1 MATIVENN
9 NNKNENTTIPL
20 TKIQEEF
27 FTAIENGDIKTV
39 EKILSSKDSTSSVPA
54 NFQNPNNGTSGLMLA
69 AKFGQHEIV
78 SVLIQHGAPWNALDQ
93 YGESAGDYALKV
105 NNQKMVNQLVNIGV
119 QAELLF
125 AALDANK
132 VANKRKCQ
140 KQRRKFSWSEMLDTK
155 EMHY

>member
-54 NFQNPNNGTSGLMLA
+54 NFQNPNNGTRSSSATTTSDVVVDDGIPLND
-69 AKFGQHEIV
+69 I
-78 SVLIQHGAPWNALDQ
+78 NLD
-93 YGESAGDYALKV
+93 EEEK
-105 NNQKMVNQLVNIGV
+105 
-119 QAELLF
+119 
-125 AALDANK
+125 
-132 VANKRKCQ
+132 
-140 KQRRKFSWSEMLDTK
+140 
-155 EMHY
+155 

>member
-69 AKFGQHEIV
+69 AKFGQHEIE
-78 SVLIQHGAPWNALDQ
+78 HF
-93 YGESAGDYALKV
+93 
-105 NNQKMVNQLVNIGV
+105 QKS
-119 QAELLF
+119 EF
-125 AALDANK
+125 F
-132 VANKRKCQ
+132 RK
-140 KQRRKFSWSEMLDTK
+140 
-155 EMHY
+155 